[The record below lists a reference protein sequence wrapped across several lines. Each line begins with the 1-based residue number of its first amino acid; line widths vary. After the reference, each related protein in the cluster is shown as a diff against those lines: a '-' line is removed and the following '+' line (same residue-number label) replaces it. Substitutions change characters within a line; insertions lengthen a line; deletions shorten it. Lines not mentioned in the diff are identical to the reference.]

1 MWVRTLSGAASVE
14 RRLGAGKHGYNAE
27 RLGGED
33 GVEEV
38 GQEKKGS

>member
-14 RRLGAGKHGYNAE
+14 RRLGVGKHGYNTE
-27 RLGGED
+27 RLGGD